1 MKADKGNC
9 FVVMDRSDY
18 DDKMNELLN
27 DRNTYEK
34 VSKPQFKTIERQLT
48 NDYFN

>member
-9 FVVMDRSDY
+9 LVVMDRSEY
-18 DDKMNELLN
+18 DEKMNNLLN

-34 VSKPQFKTIERQLT
+34 VSKLPFKTIERQL
-48 NDYFN
+48 NKQLL